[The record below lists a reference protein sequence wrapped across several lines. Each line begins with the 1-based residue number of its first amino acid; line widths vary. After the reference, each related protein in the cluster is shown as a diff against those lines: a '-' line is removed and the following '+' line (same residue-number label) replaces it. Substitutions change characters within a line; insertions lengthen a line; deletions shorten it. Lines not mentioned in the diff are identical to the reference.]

1 MVEMWSGRSWGDCVI
16 FFIVARTRLD
26 RYEVLRGQFGH
37 SREVKIV
44 LDRREGER
52 RALGPTFSGV
62 NLRRVER
69 RQAQTDLRK
78 LGWSVIE
85 TDELG
90 VLPREAPRGT
100 LKT

>member
-1 MVEMWSGRSWGDCVI
+1 MILFV
-16 FFIVARTRLD
+16 VARTRLD

-37 SREVKIV
+37 SPEVRI
-44 LDRREGER
+44 DRREGER

-69 RQAQTDLRK
+69 RQAPPDLRK

-85 TDELG
+85 TDEL
-90 VLPREAPRGT
+90 VS
-100 LKT
+100 